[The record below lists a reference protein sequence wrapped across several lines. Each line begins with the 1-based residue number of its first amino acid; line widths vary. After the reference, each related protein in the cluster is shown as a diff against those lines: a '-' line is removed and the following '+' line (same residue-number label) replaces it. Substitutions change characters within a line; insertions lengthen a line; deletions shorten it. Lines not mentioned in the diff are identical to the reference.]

1 MALRDG
7 LSMSV
12 KTVCP
17 ECRNGI
23 DRAADHRERRLEH
36 VCTKSV
42 GNLDRN
48 GSEFREMW
56 RMEMR
61 AEHPAGGYCDWFT
74 RTVPTAPPLN
84 VAADSLF

>member
-1 MALRDG
+1 MELTEPLITENLDVN
-7 LSMSV
+7 MSV
-12 KTVCP
+12 P
-17 ECRNGI
+17 
-23 DRAADHRERRLEH
+23 
-36 VCTKSV
+36 KSV

-61 AEHPAGGYCDWFT
+61 ALHPAGGYCGWFT

-84 VAADSLF
+84 VAAGSLF